1 MKQNLFWA
9 AIYNLLAIPVAAGV
23 LYPSLG
29 IVLRPEWSALLMS
42 LSSIIVAVNAVL
54 LKRVERDLDG
64 QAASGG
70 PAAPLQPAAG
80 ASR

>member
-9 AIYNLLAIPVAAGV
+9 AIYNVLAIPVAAGV

-29 IVLRPEWSALLMS
+29 IALRPEWSALLMS

-54 LKRVERDLDG
+54 LKRVERDLG
-64 QAASGG
+64 EPSAGK
-70 PAAPLQPAAG
+70 PAAPLSPAPAT
-80 ASR
+80 